1 MGDKYIKYEI
11 SLEWVDIQNNTHYE
25 VMDDSLKSHS
35 AETYDEIVSSCEKCL
50 DHLLEEYGEKEWLF
64 FYTSYQKVELR
75 INGKLTRYWTIG
87 KYLRERRKI

>member
-1 MGDKYIKYEI
+1 MGSKYINYEI
-11 SLEWVDIQNNTHYE
+11 SLEWVDIQKDTHYE

-35 AETYDEIVSSCEKCL
+35 VETYEEIVSSCEKCL
-50 DHLLEEYGEKEWLF
+50 EHLLEVYGEKEWLF

-75 INGKLTRYWTIG
+75 ANGKLTRYWTIG